1 MTIKKVFLWKIL
13 NSNFNVAASD
23 QKYAENPIY
32 NKSKTKDYSLKPKKW
47 IPTYNIALQSFYFS
61 L

>member
-1 MTIKKVFLWKIL
+1 MLRHLIKSTLKPHLQ
-13 NSNFNVAASD
+13 
-23 QKYAENPIY
+23 QKQ
-32 NKSKTKDYSLKPKKW
+32 NKRLQPKKW

>member
-23 QKYAENPIY
+23 QKYAETPFT
-32 NKSKTKDYSLKPKKW
+32 TKAKQK
-47 IPTYNIALQSFYFS
+47 ITA
-61 L
+61 